1 MVTSFRPV
9 VRIQSTT
16 PPKWYIADGFWD
28 GICRVDPDPAGDG
41 GGVGGG
47 DPGPVPSAGGGGDDI
62 AARLASVEAELAA
75 KQKALDNARKF
86 ERRAQQLEGIV
97 GNLNPEEL
105 IKLRD
110 AETRLQQQQS
120 EMDKKLIEAKNSVT
134 SEYQQQLEELRKQN
148 TTLSSEQEKTRMTF
162 DLFKEFNQAEGDGTK
177 FDGFVTLSQG
187 LFQRTDSG
195 AIQVKDAQGRLVT
208 TKDEDGNLRP
218 ASPREFMKLLI
229 SGKLD
234 NDFDIP
240 NADFLK
246 LSFSP
251 YNKAMGAGLPSGN
264 GAPMPKDLA
273 SLSQSQ
279 LGGIVFG
286 G

>member
-1 MVTSFRPV
+1 MITSFRPV

-28 GICRVDPDPAGDG
+28 GICRVDPGPAGDG
-41 GGVGGG
+41 GGVGVG
-47 DPGPVPSAGGGGDDI
+47 DAGAGPAGGGGGD
-62 AARLASVEAELAA
+62 AGGSEPSEVEALR
-75 KQKALDNARKF
+75 KALANARQF
-86 ERRAQQLEGIV
+86 EKNYKRLEAIV
-97 GNLNPEEL
+97 GDTNPEKLQE
-105 IKLRD
+105 LRD
-110 AETRLQQQQS
+110 ADQRLKHEQS
-120 EMDKKLIEAKNSVT
+120 ERERLIIEAKNAVAAENKGT
-134 SEYQQQLEELRKQN
+134 IDELQKQN
-148 TTLSSEQEKTRMTF
+148 STLSSEREKIKMTF

-177 FDGFVTLSQG
+177 FEGFVTLAQG
-187 LFQRTDSG
+187 LFERTDSG
-195 AIQVKDAQGRLVT
+195 DIQVKDANGRTIT
-208 TKDEDGNLRP
+208 TKDEDSTLRP
-218 ASPREFMKLLI
+218 ATPREFMKLLI
-229 SGKLD
+229 AGKLD
-234 NDFDIP
+234 NEYSIP

-246 LSFSP
+246 MSFAP